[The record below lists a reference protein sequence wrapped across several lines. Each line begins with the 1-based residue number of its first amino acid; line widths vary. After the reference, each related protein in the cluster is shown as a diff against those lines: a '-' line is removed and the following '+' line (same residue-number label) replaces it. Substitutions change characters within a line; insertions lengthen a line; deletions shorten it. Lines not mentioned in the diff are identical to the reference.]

1 MEKTVK
7 NGESPEANGESP
19 GTPVARF
26 AEELRAWR
34 QRQSWTQAELGDK
47 LGYSGSHVSSVET
60 MDRPPTADFARACD
74 RVLGTPGSFER
85 LHQDITK
92 AAYPPWFSPFV
103 HFEAKAVRIHC
114 WDNRNVTGLLQA
126 DDYARAIIR
135 AGNPSMSDDEVE
147 RDVTARLE
155 RQQIMLSELP
165 PYCWYL
171 IHEAALRTMFGAKT
185 VMRDQ
190 MDRLLGLARSPRI
203 VVQVFPS
210 GVANCPGVDGAV
222 TIFDFKDEPSV
233 GYAEGYRAGRTIE
246 APSEVASLVLMFDHL
261 RALALSP
268 VDSERMITAIRG
280 EYDE

>member
-1 MEKTVK
+1 VEKTVK
-7 NGESPEANGESP
+7 NGESP

-34 QRQSWTQAELGDK
+34 QRHGWSQAELGDK

-60 MDRPPTADFARACD
+60 MDRLPTADFARACD
-74 RVLGTPGSFER
+74 KVLGTPGTFER
-85 LHQDITK
+85 QQEDVNK

-103 HFEAKAVRIHC
+103 HYEAKAVRIHC
-114 WDNRNVTGLLQA
+114 WDNRNVTGLLQTE
-126 DDYARAIIR
+126 DYARAIIR
-135 AGNPSMSDDEVE
+135 AGNPSMLDDEVE
-147 RDVTARLE
+147 RDVAARME

-165 PYCWYL
+165 PFCWYV
-171 IHEAALRTMFGAKT
+171 IHEAALRTVFGMKA

-190 MDRLLGLARSPRI
+190 MDRLLDVARSPRV

-246 APSEVASLVLMFDHL
+246 APPEVASLVLMFDHL

-268 VDSERMITAIRG
+268 VDSELMITAIRG